1 MLRTKQTETT
11 FISVQIVLE
20 ACDYV
25 RVDAFVQLDL
35 LITALIVQH
44 PMPIL
49 PCFYGAIKLSLQHSR
64 VVIWV
69 NNTFS

>member
-20 ACDYV
+20 ACGYV

-44 PMPIL
+44 PMHIYYL
-49 PCFYGAIKLSLQHSR
+49 ASTVQ
-64 VVIWV
+64 
-69 NNTFS
+69 